1 LKNARWLIGASACLV
16 VAACGEETGPNI
28 SGVPSLG
35 IWEVA
40 VSPTNLT
47 ILVPDTITAAD
58 FVQFSAAAIS
68 RSGQP
73 VGVQAFAWR
82 TSDESIAI
90 IDENGLVVPIRPGTV
105 EIHASAHKIGK
116 ATLVILPATETVVVT
131 PARDTI
137 LVDEPIV
144 PGRDTLR
151 LKAEAFDA
159 FGVKRPGV
167 AFTWQ
172 SNSNAVVTVD
182 ENGTAHAS
190 GLGTTSVLATA
201 NSRFAASQI
210 HILPVVASVS
220 LSSPVTHALVS
231 DTIPLTAVARSY
243 NNAVMSRVFNWTSS
257 NTGVATVDSLGN
269 VFVTGLGQATI
280 TARTAHRSASVN
292 ITTHER
298 RLTAMDGGTDF
309 TCGVAELGRGYCWGL
324 TPDGQTASQPDS
336 ICIVGGVT
344 AGCTL
349 PPKQMERPEIS
360 YTTISAGGN
369 FACGVA
375 IDQNLYCWG
384 NNLFGQLGNGL
395 RTSGSTPALASV
407 KSERFTTVSAGERHA
422 CALNLVGTA
431 YCWGSDSKGQLGDY
445 RDLNNLTLH
454 STTPIPVADTALSFK
469 AISAGET
476 HTCAVTQTGIA
487 YCWGSNAAG
496 QLGNGQ
502 KIDSD
507 IPVQVSGA
515 NTFIA
520 IAAGGAHTCG
530 VTTSG
535 NMLCWG
541 NNADGQVGKGVAN
554 DTVLVPTTVSGGGG
568 YSQVSAGQHHTCG
581 LGGGVV
587 RCWGNNE
594 SGQIGN
600 GVFSGSDVPAPVT
613 VAGLQAVSI
622 SLGNRH
628 SCAIGFDN
636 RAWCWG
642 SNRWGALGNEFQA
655 AIRPTP
661 QLVARPR

>member
-298 RLTAMDGGTDF
+298 RLTAMDGGRDF

-324 TPDGQTASQPDS
+324 SLDGRTAADADS
-336 ICIVGGVT
+336 VCSPPTEGVANPACI
-344 AGCTL
+344 L
-349 PPKQMERPEIS
+349 PPKQMLRPEVGFS
-360 YTTISAGGN
+360 SISAGGN
-369 FACGVA
+369 FGCG
-375 IDQNLYCWG
+375 ISTDQNIYCWG
-384 NNLFGQLGNGL
+384 SNLAGQLGNGVQGTGPL
-395 RTSGSTPALASV
+395 PSLATV
-407 KSERFTTVSAGERHA
+407 KNERFTTISAGAAHA

-431 YCWGSDSKGQLGDY
+431 YCWGDDSQGQLGDH
-445 RDLNNLTLH
+445 RQMN
-454 STTPIPVADTALSFK
+454 STTPIPVADTTLSFK
-469 AISAGET
+469 AISAGAS
-476 HTCAVTQTGIA
+476 HTCAITQAGLA
-487 YCWGSNAAG
+487 YCWGDGDDG

-502 KIDSD
+502 GSDSD
-507 IPVQVSGA
+507 TPVLVSA
-515 NTFIA
+515 STTFSA
-520 IAAGGAHTCG
+520 IAAGGDHTCG
-530 VTTSG
+530 VATSG
-535 NMLCWG
+535 SMLCWG
-541 NNADGQVGKGVAN
+541 SNRTGQLGTGA
-554 DTVLVPTTVSGGGG
+554 TGGILLVPTAVSGGGG
-568 YSQVSAGQHHTCG
+568 YTQVSAGEEHTCG
-581 LGGGVV
+581 IAGSAV
-587 RCWGNNE
+587 RCWGRNE
-594 SGQIGN
+594 SGQVGN
-600 GVFSGSDVPAPVT
+600 GSFGSQNVSTPIT
-613 VAGLQAVSI
+613 VSGLQAVSI
-622 SLGNRH
+622 SLGDRH
-628 SCAIGFDN
+628 SCAVSTDG
-636 RAWCWG
+636 RSWCWG
-642 SNRWGALGNEFQA
+642 SNRWGALGNEYQA